1 MLGQLLEQLAK
12 QVAGLE
18 QVRTAVTR
26 MPRGAVAEMD
36 PPHVAPVLEHADKL
50 AEIIKV
56 FWRDPGAC
64 VVR

>member
-1 MLGQLLEQLAK
+1 MPSPSSEVK

-18 QVRTAVTR
+18 RVRTAVTR
-26 MPRGAVAEMD
+26 MRRGAMVEMD
-36 PPHVAPVLEHADKL
+36 ADGHVAPILEHADKL

-56 FWRDPGAC
+56 FWRDAGAY